1 MVAGLLAIFAL
12 SIPAWG
18 IHQIIAR
25 WFYAH
30 RRMWLPVLI
39 GTGATVVAIP
49 ATLLAA
55 DRWGA
60 AGVAGASTAVMWVYT
75 AAMALAWFASASS
88 RRFVSARCPR
98 PGNRPCRGRRHRRQV
113 GLAAT
118 GV

>member
-39 GTGATVVAIP
+39 GTGATAVAIP
-49 ATLLAA
+49 VTLLAA

-60 AGVAGASTAVMWVYT
+60 EGVA
-75 AAMALAWFASASS
+75 
-88 RRFVSARCPR
+88 ARQ
-98 PGNRPCRGRRHRRQV
+98 HHQ
-113 GLAAT
+113 
-118 GV
+118 